1 MKTSLKHRKAEGN
14 HQVKETVFFL
24 AYSIAHSSSHG
35 NDFEH
40 QPIRVTGEQ
49 SVGLRGVYPQA
60 P

>member
-14 HQVKETVFFL
+14 HQVKETVFL
-24 AYSIAHSSSHG
+24 AQSIAHSSSHG
-35 NDFEH
+35 NNFEH
-40 QPIRVTGEQ
+40 QPIRVTGEL